1 MSPIIEKIP
10 ASMKKAVLSEKSG
23 NVLVVG
29 RMVYASLYT
38 ATRPSKSET
47 NEKKFHYALKLLVP
61 GVVDLAALEEEAQRL
76 FEENVPEK
84 KRATTQWRSP
94 VRKTSEVQSLAG
106 FADEYP
112 FTLSPNSKA
121 FQKDGKPRSAP
132 GVVDHK
138 GHPVP
143 ADLEADETYNGR
155 WGRVSLNPYWY
166 PPNDGLPGVSPG
178 LVNVQLLWHDDPMA
192 GGKVQA
198 SAEFDAVEGVDLED
212 MGSADEFA

>member
-10 ASMKKAVLSEKSG
+10 ASMKAATLSEKSG
-23 NVLVVG
+23 NVLVLG

-47 NEKKFHYALKLLVP
+47 DPKRFHYATTLLVP
-61 GVVDLAALEEEAQRL
+61 DGFDLTALEDEVQRL

-84 KRATTQWRSP
+84 KRATTKWRNP
-94 VRKTSEVQSLAG
+94 IMKTSEAQSLASL
-106 FADEYP
+106 ADEYP
-112 FTLSPNSKA
+112 TMLRANSKA

-138 GHPVP
+138 GQPVP
-143 ADLEADETYNGR
+143 ADAEADETYNGR
-155 WGRVSLNPYWY
+155 WGRVSYNPYWY
-166 PPNDGLPGVSPG
+166 AGNDGLPGVSLG

-198 SAEFDAVEGVDLED
+198 SAEFEAVEGIDLDD
-212 MGSADEFA
+212 MGAAGEFE